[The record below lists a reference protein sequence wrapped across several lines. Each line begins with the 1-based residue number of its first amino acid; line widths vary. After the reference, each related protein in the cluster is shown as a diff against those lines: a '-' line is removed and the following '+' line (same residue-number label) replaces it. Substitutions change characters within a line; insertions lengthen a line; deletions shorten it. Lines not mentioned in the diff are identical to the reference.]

1 MKSADVLV
9 VRLGYRIDEKWFAGM
24 PSLKAI
30 ATPTTGLN
38 HIDLESAGRRKIK
51 VISLRGQTSFL
62 KNITSTAEL
71 TLGLILVLARHIP
84 DAFRHVKVGKWSRM
98 SFRGRQLSGKTL
110 GILGYGR
117 LGKIMARYA
126 KALGMNIIACDP
138 SVSEKFM
145 FVRGVK
151 KVSMEELFKKSDIVS
166 LHVLL
171 TDDTHNLVKDKHLK
185 SMKPLA
191 YLINTA
197 RAELIEKDVLH
208 SALKN
213 KWIAG
218 AAIDVMWNERGDGSH
233 LKKDPLWAYA
243 KKNSNLIIVPHIG
256 GATYEAMH
264 ITEEFIADLVKN
276 YLKSRKPE

>member
-1 MKSADVLV
+1 
-9 VRLGYRIDEKWFAGM
+9 
-24 PSLKAI
+24 
-30 ATPTTGLN
+30 
-38 HIDLESAGRRKIK
+38 
-51 VISLRGQTSFL
+51 
-62 KNITSTAEL
+62 
-71 TLGLILVLARHIP
+71 
-84 DAFRHVKVGKWSRM
+84 
-98 SFRGRQLSGKTL
+98 
-110 GILGYGR
+110 
-117 LGKIMARYA
+117 
-126 KALGMNIIACDP
+126 
-138 SVSEKFM
+138 
-145 FVRGVK
+145 
-151 KVSMEELFKKSDIVS
+151 
-166 LHVLL
+166 
-171 TDDTHNLVKDKHLK
+171 
-185 SMKPLA
+185 MKPLA